1 MNRLRLKTYFTIIP
15 IVVATVVASGYVSFL
30 ESRLALTRLANRH
43 LAYKAEQLRDY
54 VNNEWEIVEGLGL
67 SGDEEYRA
75 AQKESFRS
83 YAYSLLR
90 SDTEEILVLDGSG
103 ALVYRIGGLR
113 AVDSSGAGDRETQ
126 RYAIAPG
133 WFSRELFGEER
144 VGIAFA
150 FEPFGWNVAVTELRS
165 RYFSDVD
172 GILRINLLILLASV
186 LFASILS
193 AAYLRHIISPLERL
207 TRATER
213 IAETGDLSLRAQAE
227 HEDEIGTLARRF
239 NAMLETLQTQ
249 NLRLSEANRAEGEAH
264 ATAVQREVETLFL
277 LGRISD
283 YNDSNTGAHLT
294 RIGALSA
301 LFARL
306 LGQDSGEEE
315 LIRNASPLHDI
326 GKIAIPEAILN
337 KPGKLSAE
345 EFEAMKKHT
354 SYGYDL
360 LKGSQSRYLV
370 EGAVIAHTHHERWDG
385 SGYPKGLK
393 GEAIPLPG
401 RIVSIVDV
409 FDALVSERPYKP
421 AWGKDEAL
429 AYIIEQ
435 RARCFDPLLVDL
447 FGAHFREFSEV
458 WEGLRWAP
466 DSRAGH

>member
-15 IVVATVVASGYVSFL
+15 IVVATVIASGYVSFL

-54 VNNEWEIVEGLGL
+54 VNNEWEIVKGLGL
-67 SGDEEYRA
+67 SGEEEYQT

-90 SDTEEILVLDGSG
+90 GDTEEIIVLDGSG

-113 AVDSSGAGDRETQ
+113 ALVSSGDATAQSYE
-126 RYAIAPG
+126 IPPG
-133 WFSRELFGEER
+133 WFSREIFGEER

-165 RYFSDVD
+165 RYFSEVD
-172 GILRINLLILLASV
+172 GILRINLIVLVAAV

-193 AAYLRHIISPLERL
+193 AAYLRHTISPLERL
-207 TRATER
+207 TKAVER
-213 IAETGDLSLRAQAE
+213 VAATGDLSLRVPE
-227 HEDEIGTLARRF
+227 EYEDEIGTLARRF
-239 NAMLETLQTQ
+239 NTMLETLETQ
-249 NLRLSEANRAEGEAH
+249 NHRLSEANRAEREAH

-283 YNDSNTGAHLT
+283 YNDANTGAHLT

-306 LGQDSGEEE
+306 LGQDPGAEE

-337 KPGKLSAE
+337 KPGKLGAE

-360 LKGSQSRYLV
+360 LKGSQSRYLA
-370 EGAVIAHTHHERWDG
+370 EGAVIAHTHHEHWDG
-385 SGYPKGLK
+385 QGYPNGLK
-393 GEAIPLPG
+393 GEDIPLSG

-409 FDALVSERPYKP
+409 FDALVSTRPYKA
-421 AWGKDEAL
+421 AWRKDEAL
-429 AYIIEQ
+429 AYIVEQ
-435 RARCFDPLLVDL
+435 KAMRFDPGLVDL
-447 FGAHFREFSEV
+447 FDEHFREFAEV
-458 WEGLRWAP
+458 WDGLR
-466 DSRAGH
+466 

>member
-15 IVVATVVASGYVSFL
+15 IVVATVMASGYVSFL

-67 SGDEEYRA
+67 SGDEEYQA
-75 AQKESFRS
+75 AQRESFRS

-90 SDTEEILVLDGSG
+90 SDTEEILVFDGSG
-103 ALVYRIGGLR
+103 ALVFRIGGLR
-113 AVDSSGAGDRETQ
+113 AVESSGNGARKVQ
-126 RYAIAPG
+126 SYAIPPG
-133 WFSRELFGEER
+133 WFSREILGEER

-172 GILRINLLILLASV
+172 GILRTNLLILIAAV

-227 HEDEIGTLARRF
+227 YEDEIGILARRF
-239 NAMLETLQTQ
+239 NAMLETLQAQ
-249 NLRLSEANRAEGEAH
+249 NIKLSEANQAEREAH

-283 YNDSNTGAHLT
+283 YNDSSTGAHLS

-301 LFARL
+301 RFARL
-306 LGQDSGEEE
+306 LGQDTDAEE

-360 LKGSQSRYLV
+360 LKGSQSRYLA

-385 SGYPKGLK
+385 SGYPKGLR
-393 GEAIPLPG
+393 GEAIPLSG
-401 RIVSIVDV
+401 RIVSVVDV

-435 RARCFDPLLVDL
+435 RAKCFDPMLVGL
-447 FGAHFREFSEV
+447 FCDHFPEFAEV
-458 WEGLRWAP
+458 WDGLRWA
-466 DSRAGH
+466 DDERAGH